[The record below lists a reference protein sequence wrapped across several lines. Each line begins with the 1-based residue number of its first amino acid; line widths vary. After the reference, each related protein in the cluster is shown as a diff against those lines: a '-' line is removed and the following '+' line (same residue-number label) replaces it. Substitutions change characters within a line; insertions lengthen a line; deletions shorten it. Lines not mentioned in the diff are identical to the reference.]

1 MQINKFIQDV
11 SSRYSCHFVA
21 WIFPLILLMSLLAI
35 YFLWLYFANKIDV
48 GTGQIIAWFGIVFIP
63 PIIMPCVVLEY
74 ILIFLIIYHF
84 ETTNCKYRFSNNFFN
99 SNLFLQ
105 LIFLILFVVG
115 ILLYLFLVCFTAH
128 TIFISD
134 TYKDFFLSIGIPAMI
149 SILPI
154 NLFFYKFLHNKVLH
168 KK

>member
-1 MQINKFIQDV
+1 MQINKFIQDAA
-11 SSRYSCHFVA
+11 SRYSYHFVA
-21 WIFPLILLMSLLAI
+21 WIFPLILLMSLLVT
-35 YFLWLYFANKIDV
+35 YFLWLYFANKIDI
-48 GTGQIIAWFGIVFIP
+48 GTGQTIAWFGIIFIP

-74 ILIFLIIYHF
+74 ILIFLIIHHF

-99 SNLFLQ
+99 NNLFLQ

-115 ILLYLFLVCFTAH
+115 ILLYLFLVCFTTH

-134 TYKDFFLSIGIPAMI
+134 NCKHFFLSIGIPAMI
-149 SILPI
+149 SMLPI